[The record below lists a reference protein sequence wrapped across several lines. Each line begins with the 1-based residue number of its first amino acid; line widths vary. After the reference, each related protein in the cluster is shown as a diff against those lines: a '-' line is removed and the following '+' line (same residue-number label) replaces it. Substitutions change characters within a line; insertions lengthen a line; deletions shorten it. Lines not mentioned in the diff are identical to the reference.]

1 VFLGPLKNI
10 PFKEKEELNSK
21 AHDLD
26 WCTNALSE
34 DQILQ
39 MKKQDLLLASPKEKG
54 KDENSTEDTKM
65 NDSGSK
71 RAKSKKFWDAKKD
84 AKKKKNVVEMDRENK
99 GMGVEGNDV
108 ERLYGTREPTDP
120 KQAAKKENLKME
132 DNSKQ
137 ESLDAEDSLAKDVDM
152 EDLPLRSTEPAVL
165 PDADPTPGHG
175 SVED

>member
-1 VFLGPLKNI
+1 MFLGPLKNI

-34 DQILQ
+34 DQILE
-39 MKKQDLLLASPKEKG
+39 MKKQDLLLATPKEKG
-54 KDENSTEDTKM
+54 KDENATEDAKM
-65 NDSGSK
+65 KDSGSK

-84 AKKKKNVVEMDRENK
+84 AKKRKDGVEKDRENK
-99 GMGVEGNDV
+99 DMGVEEND
-108 ERLYGTREPTDP
+108 EEKLYGTRESTDRE
-120 KQAAKKENLKME
+120 QAAKKENLKR
-132 DNSKQ
+132 DDYGKQ
-137 ESLDAEDSLAKDVDM
+137 ESLDTEDSLAKDVDM

-165 PDADPTPGHG
+165 PDADSTPGHG